1 MATTAI
7 RITAR
12 ITQPTIHHG
21 DIGASI
27 TRGLISVT
35 GPIGVIAERIT
46 LGRIGATAAP
56 ITEVIGELTGIAS
69 AIAAHMVVGGKEP

>member
-27 TRGLISVT
+27 TRG
-35 GPIGVIAERIT
+35 PIGGIAERIT
-46 LGRIGATAAP
+46 LGRIGATAAR
-56 ITEVIGELTGIAS
+56 ITEAIGELTGIAS
-69 AIAAHMVVGGKEP
+69 AIAAHMVVGGKVP